1 MAYTLDTTIGEL
13 LDDPNAKAMLDE
25 KMPGVSNHPMIAMA
39 RGMTLNMIVSFP
51 QAAQAGLTREKAEA
65 LLAKLNNQV

>member
-1 MAYTLDTTIGEL
+1 MAYTLGTTLGEL
-13 LDDPNAKAMLDE
+13 LDDPKAKAMLDE

-65 LLAKLNNQV
+65 LLAKLNEQA

>member
-1 MAYTLDTTIGEL
+1 MAYTLDTTLGEL
-13 LDDPNAKAMLDE
+13 LDDPKAKAMLDE

-65 LLAKLNNQV
+65 LLAKLNEQA